1 MIYMVLI
8 NKATVNRTNSVGFV
22 LITYTMYV
30 TGSPEYKS
38 VCSYLLHTDENT
50 FSENLLLEI
59 ETPCTRVWLYG
70 T

>member
-50 FSENLLLEI
+50 FSENLLLLI